1 MIDLQINGFAGVDFN
16 SDELKGED
24 LLRASM
30 TLKNIGIHKFLPT
43 LITAPIDKMRARAA
57 KLALMVEENEEL
69 NQMIPGFTWKD
80 HLSLQQMD
88 TGGASA
94 CRCSACKSR
103 DRKRAPRGLC
113 WKVALVNPCSRAG

>member
-1 MIDLQINGFAGVDFN
+1 MIDLQINGFSGVDFN

-43 LITAPIDKMRARAA
+43 LITAPVDKMRARAA

-69 NQMIPGFTWKD
+69 NQMIPGI
-80 HLSLQQMD
+80 HLEGPFISSKQMD
-88 TGGASA
+88 TGG
-94 CRCSACKSR
+94 RIR
-103 DRKRAPRGLC
+103 LPMYDLQILRP
-113 WKVALVNPCSRAG
+113 